1 MNDRAFNVD
10 HPPKVFHN
18 GLQYFDI
25 EVHDGIGYVS
35 LDDGYNYVATSKSM
49 QRSQQGRHRTTV
61 TSSVYDGEWEVHSTL
76 GNVTETVE
84 VYVHGADQISVTE
97 CSVEPPTFATPWC
110 RRSASGRATHP
121 KLAAVDTNTSVYCE
135 QKNVPPSST
144 AFRTARA
151 PLAFVE
157 GRPNFLNW

>member
-35 LDDGYNYVATSKSM
+35 LDDGYNSVATSKSL

-97 CSVEPPTFATPWC
+97 NILRLTDAFSQSLYNVRVTMDDNQETWRCFPAEYSIERSQVFAHNKMAVVTLQVP
-110 RRSASGRATHP
+110 RFP
-121 KLAAVDTNTSVYCE
+121 KVTYEVRL
-135 QKNVPPSST
+135 
-144 AFRTARA
+144 
-151 PLAFVE
+151 
-157 GRPNFLNW
+157 